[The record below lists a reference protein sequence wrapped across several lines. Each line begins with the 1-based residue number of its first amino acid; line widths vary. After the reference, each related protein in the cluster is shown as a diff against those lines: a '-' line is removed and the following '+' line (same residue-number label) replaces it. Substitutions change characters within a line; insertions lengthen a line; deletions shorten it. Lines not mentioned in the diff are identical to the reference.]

1 MATGVVSWS
10 KTAATNA
17 SSDSAQ
23 NWAEGMAPS
32 AVNDSARG
40 GMASVAKWRDD
51 LNGTIVTGGTGTA
64 YTASTNQ
71 GFTALAAGLEISFQ
85 ASADSGATVTIN
97 VDSLGAKPLR
107 SAPNVELV
115 AGAFKN
121 GSIQRATYATSNSG
135 EWLLHGV
142 DPTII
147 ATNQVVTASIA
158 DANVTYAKIQNV
170 AASRVLGNPTGSPA
184 AASEMSIG
192 SGLAF
197 SGTSIVATLSPPL
210 VPNYLSGLTLST
222 AGSSTTMSIAAGVAN
237 DSTNTTLM
245 SLSAITKTTAS
256 WAVGSGNGGLDTG
269 TISGIAATYHFYAIE
284 RPDTGV
290 TDVIFSLS
298 ASAPALPTNYT
309 PYRYINS
316 WLLDASGHWV
326 AITQTGDRFILATS
340 SKDVD
345 NIASVASR
353 VNKVLGVPTG
363 IVLTALFR
371 GALLNASA
379 TTPAII
385 FTSLQ
390 ETDQAPVQSKF
401 ADLATTAADNAIGNF
416 ERLTDTSAQIG
427 VRCGSTGFTYSIYT
441 YGWINTRG
449 K

>member
-1 MATGVVSWS
+1 MAWYNWS
-10 KTAATNA
+10 QTAATNA
-17 SSDSAQ
+17 TADSTI
-23 NWAEGMAPS
+23 NWAEGQAPS
-32 AVNDSARG
+32 TVNDSARAM
-40 GMASVAKWRDD
+40 MAATAKYRDD
-51 LNGTIVTGGTGTA
+51 VSGALVLGGTSTA
-64 YTASTNQ
+64 YTITSNSAFDT
-71 GFTALAAGLEISFQ
+71 LAHMNGQMIAFSPNVTC
-85 ASADSGATVTIN
+85 GATVTLN

-107 SAPNVELV
+107 SAPSVELA
-115 AGAFKN
+115 AGALVQGACYTAVYN
-121 GSIQRATYATSNSG
+121 NSDAVFY
-135 EWLLHGV
+135 LR
-142 DPTII
+142 DYTPTLI
-147 ATNQVVTASIA
+147 AANQVVTASITN
-158 DANVTYAKIQNV
+158 ANVTYAKIQNV
-170 AASRVLGNPTGSPA
+170 GASSLLGNPTGSGA
-184 AASEMSIG
+184 APSEITLG
-192 SGLAF
+192 AGLGF
-197 SGTSIVATLSPPL
+197 SGTSIAATLNPAL
-210 VPNYLSGLTLST
+210 VPNYLSGLTFST
-222 AGSSTTMSIAAGVAN
+222 AGGSGTMSIAAGVAN

-245 SLSAITKTTAS
+245 SLAATSKTTAS
-256 WAVGSGNGGLDTG
+256 WAVGAGNGGLDTG
-269 TISGIAATYHFYAIE
+269 AISGVAATYHFYAIE

-290 TDVIFSLS
+290 VDVVFSLS

-309 PYRYINS
+309 LYRYINS
-316 WLLDASGHWV
+316 WLLDGSGHWV

-379 TTPAII
+379 TTPAIV

-401 ADLATTAADNAIGNF
+401 ADLATTTADNACGNF